1 MAPQSLLRVLDPSV
15 VSLLVLLGVSI
26 VLQYGTLFLVTAV
39 LAKIIGWAY
48 YKLYLGKKPV
58 PANSAVFVTGCSTGV
73 GRATAVHLAS
83 LGFEVFATVR
93 SEEKTPTKM

>member
-26 VLQYGTLFLVTAV
+26 VLQYG
-39 LAKIIGWAY
+39 KIIGWAY